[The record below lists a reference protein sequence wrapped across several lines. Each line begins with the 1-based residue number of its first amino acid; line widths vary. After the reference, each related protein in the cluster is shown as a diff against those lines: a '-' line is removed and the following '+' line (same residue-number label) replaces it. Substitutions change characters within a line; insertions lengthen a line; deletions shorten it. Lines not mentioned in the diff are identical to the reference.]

1 MPASFSTVNHKSF
14 LSIRGVRTR
23 GPRVRSDSFEM
34 NKKKEGGGFIK
45 IIDLAL
51 FLRKKID
58 SREG

>member
-34 NKKKEGGGFIK
+34 NKKKEGGG
-45 IIDLAL
+45 DLL
-51 FLRKKID
+51 KLLTWHYF
-58 SREG
+58 